1 MEYKYL
7 NIWNNVKTIGN
18 KAIVEI
24 LKNIN
29 LEVGKIYRINKNT
42 AINIY
47 SGITL
52 KVLSIKENEVLLKI
66 IR

>member
-18 KAIVEI
+18 KAIVET
-24 LKNIN
+24 LKNIK
-29 LEVGKIYRINKNT
+29 LEVGKTYQINKNT

-47 SGITL
+47 SGIRL

>member
-18 KAIVEI
+18 KAIVES
-24 LKNIN
+24 LKNTK
-29 LEVGKIYRINKNT
+29 LEVGKTYQINKNT

-47 SGITL
+47 SSITL

>member
-18 KAIVEI
+18 KAIVET

-29 LEVGKIYRINKNT
+29 FEVGKTYQINKNT

-47 SGITL
+47 SGIRL

>member
-18 KAIVEI
+18 KAIVET

-29 LEVGKIYRINKNT
+29 LEVGKTYQINKNT

-47 SGITL
+47 SGIKL

>member
-29 LEVGKIYRINKNT
+29 LEVGKTYQINKNT

-52 KVLSIKENEVLLKI
+52 KVLSVK
-66 IR
+66 